1 MNSAEVETMVR
12 LISTGMLT
20 WIAGATLNFSALLA
34 NGWLFPEWAPG
45 SYAGYINAEAARL
58 AWLGDWINIGYLWFS
73 PGDFLI
79 FGGLA
84 VMLMGWS
91 GLLLYGIRTG
101 RWQKP
106 VPGLEAR
113 RAQEA

>member
-1 MNSAEVETMVR
+1 MNSAEVESLVR

-20 WIAGATLNFSALLA
+20 WIGGAAINFSALLA

-45 SYAGYINAEAARL
+45 SYAGYIDAEVARL
-58 AWLGDWINIGYLWFS
+58 AWLGDWINIGHLWFS
-73 PGDFLI
+73 PGDWLI

-84 VMLMGWS
+84 VMLTGW
-91 GLLLYGIRTG
+91 GQLLRYGFRTG
-101 RWQKP
+101 RWNEP
-106 VPGLEAR
+106 VAELGLG